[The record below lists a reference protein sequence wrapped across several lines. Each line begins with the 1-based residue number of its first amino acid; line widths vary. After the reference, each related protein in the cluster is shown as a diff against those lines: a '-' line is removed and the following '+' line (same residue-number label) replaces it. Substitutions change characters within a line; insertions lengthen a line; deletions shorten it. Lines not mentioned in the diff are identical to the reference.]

1 MARMKD
7 IAYTEKSE
15 DDGDDYPDT
24 ECVPVMTRRCSGA
37 MRRASQDAALT
48 MMFDMGKGVSGT
60 DMEGVADDITHDD
73 RCMAAWSAFWNAASD
88 VVTSSRDA

>member
-1 MARMKD
+1 MKD

-15 DDGDDYPDT
+15 DDGDDRLDT

-48 MMFDMGKGVSGT
+48 MMFDMGCGTSGA
-60 DMEGVADDITHDD
+60 DIEGAAEDITHDD
-73 RCMAAWSAFWNAASD
+73 RCMAAWGAFWNAASG
-88 VVTSSRDA
+88 VVTSSRNA